1 MCILNFIFVCLQRE
15 EHKVV
20 ARASF
25 KMPLGEPVD
34 VSEAQDG
41 GILKVQFLKN
51 YNLLS
56 KNTP

>member
-20 ARASF
+20 ASF
-25 KMPLGEPVD
+25 KMSLGEPVD

>member
-1 MCILNFIFVCLQRE
+1 MCLQRE
-15 EHKVV
+15 EDKVV
-20 ARASF
+20 ASF
-25 KMPLGEPVD
+25 KMSIGEPVD